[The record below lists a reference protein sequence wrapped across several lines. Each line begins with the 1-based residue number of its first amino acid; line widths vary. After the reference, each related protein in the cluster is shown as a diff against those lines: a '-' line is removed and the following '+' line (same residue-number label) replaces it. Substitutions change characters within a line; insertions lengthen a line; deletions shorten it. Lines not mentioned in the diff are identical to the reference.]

1 MTQNANPGSA
11 YFSRGGLEIV
21 DCVMAIFLFEI
32 YRLFRSGRS
41 LYSKDQYQFKILYF
55 FSRLKQS
62 KVMEDK
68 KQPLAGIYDEN
79 GDPEVVRKSASN
91 VQDSENED
99 DLCQLIDQLRV
110 ECKKGG
116 KNNSSSPPQSCV
128 NCRLKTKENT
138 KFINLYKQLIEDIV
152 KSIVQ

>member
-1 MTQNANPGSA
+1 MTQNPNPGSA
-11 YFSRGGLEIV
+11 YFNRGGLEIV

-68 KQPLAGIYDEN
+68 RQAPAGIYDEN
-79 GDPEVVRKSASN
+79 GDPEVVRKSASTLH
-91 VQDSENED
+91 DSDNED

-110 ECKKGG
+110 ECKKSG
-116 KNNSSSPPQSCV
+116 KNNTPQTCV
-128 NCRLKTKENT
+128 NCRLKTKENS

-152 KSIVQ
+152 KSIAQ

>member
-1 MTQNANPGSA
+1 MTQGNTESS
-11 YFSRGGLEIV
+11 YFKQGGLEIV

-68 KQPLAGIYDEN
+68 RQAPAGIYDEN
-79 GDPEVVRKSASN
+79 GDPEVVRKSGSTL
-91 VQDSENED
+91 QDSDNEES
-99 DLCQLIDQLRV
+99 LCDLID
-110 ECKKGG
+110 
-116 KNNSSSPPQSCV
+116 
-128 NCRLKTKENT
+128 
-138 KFINLYKQLIEDIV
+138 
-152 KSIVQ
+152 